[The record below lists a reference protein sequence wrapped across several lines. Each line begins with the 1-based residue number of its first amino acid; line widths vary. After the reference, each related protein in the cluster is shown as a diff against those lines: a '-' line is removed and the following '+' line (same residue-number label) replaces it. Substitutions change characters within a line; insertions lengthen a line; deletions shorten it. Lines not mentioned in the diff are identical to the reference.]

1 MKKHLGD
8 YIKEYSVRNKENQDI
23 PVYSV
28 TNTGG
33 FCQDYFGKEV
43 ASKDKSTY
51 KIVPQGYFAYNPS
64 RINVG
69 SVDWQRNQE
78 RVIVSPLYNVFSV
91 SDKLNRQ
98 YLYYYLKS
106 DFALQR
112 IKAVATG
119 SVRDNLKIKMLYEF
133 PINVPE
139 LSVQENIVEVLD
151 KIKELEKL
159 KKSELN
165 QLDTLVKARFV
176 ESFGDPVQNNNKYP
190 EHSLGDDID
199 FLTSGSRGWAKYYSS
214 KGKMFI
220 TIKNVKC
227 GHISMDNI
235 QYINPPDN
243 AEARRTK
250 VQAGDLLI
258 SITADLGRTGVVTK
272 EIAKKGAYINQHL
285 MCVRLD
291 KKILLPEFVSFFME
305 SQAGK
310 RQFYAKNQNAVK
322 AGLNFDAIKTF
333 KIMVPPLEKQNEYVS
348 FTERVNKSKVAIDYY
363 VILIRKALQ
372 SRYHCVWGN

>member
-1 MKKHLGD
+1 MKKRLGD

-28 TNTGG
+28 TNTEG

-69 SVDWQRNQE
+69 SVDWQRTQE

-91 SDKLNRQ
+91 SDKLDQQ

-119 SVRDNLKIKMLYEF
+119 SVRDNLKLKMLYEF
-133 PINVPE
+133 PINIPE
-139 LSVQENIVEVLD
+139 LSSQKNIVELLD
-151 KIKELEKL
+151 KIKKIEGL
-159 KKSELN
+159 KKAELDYFN
-165 QLDTLVKARFV
+165 TLVKARFI
-176 ESFGDPVQNNNKYP
+176 EFFGDPVKNIYNYP
-190 EHSLGDDID
+190 EHMLGDIVE
-199 FLTSGSRGWAKYYSS
+199 FLTSGSRGWAKYYSK

-220 TIKNVKC
+220 TIKNVKD
-227 GHISMDNI
+227 GQISTNNI
-235 QYINPPDN
+235 QYITPPDN

-250 VQAGDLLI
+250 VQNGDLLI
-258 SITADLGRTGVVTK
+258 SITADLGRTAVVPK
-272 EIAKKGAYINQHL
+272 EIAEKGAYINQHL
-285 MCVRLD
+285 MCVRLN
-291 KKILLPEFVSFFME
+291 KKVLLPEYVSFFME
-305 SQAGK
+305 SEAGK

-333 KIMVPPLEKQNEYVS
+333 KIMVPPLEKQNEYIY
-348 FTERVNKSKVAIDYY
+348 FTKCVNKSKVAINRCT
-363 VILIRKALQ
+363 VIIGKALQ
-372 SRYHCVWGN
+372 SGYHYVWGN